1 MRKTVITA
9 LGAGLLAIAALQF
22 PHTLLAKSPNLQLES
37 TSGRAEVVPIAS
49 RQGAP
54 SGTRRPAG
62 IITNSKAWR
71 PGATKSPRRFGPS
84 SNCHPPT
91 VIHSTK
97 TLVSALPEPKVCF
110 GKIVHWHKLTY
121 CLHCGG
127 FPPNYGSS
135 CAVCKPD
142 YSYNAGSKLCCK

>member
-1 MRKTVITA
+1 MRKTMIIA

-37 TSGRAEVVPIAS
+37 TTGRAELVPIAS
-49 RQGAP
+49 RQRAP
-54 SGTRRPAG
+54 NVTRPPAG
-62 IITNSKAWR
+62 LITNPNAGN
-71 PGATKSPRRFGPS
+71 PGAAKNPRRFRAFF
-84 SNCHPPT
+84 NCHPPT

-121 CLHCGG
+121 CPHCGG
-127 FPPNYGSS
+127 FPPNYGNN
-135 CAVCKPD
+135 CAVCKPG